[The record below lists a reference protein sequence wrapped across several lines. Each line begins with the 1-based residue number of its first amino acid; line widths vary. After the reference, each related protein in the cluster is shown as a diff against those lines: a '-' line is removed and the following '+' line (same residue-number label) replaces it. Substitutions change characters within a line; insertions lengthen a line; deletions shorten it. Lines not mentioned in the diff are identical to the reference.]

1 VENYDLHTHSTA
13 SDGILTPEELVDEAY
28 HASITTLALTDHD
41 TIAGLLRA
49 KIVATKLGIR
59 FIPGIELSATW
70 NGKNFHIVGLNLNIE
85 SPSLQKIITLLGSI
99 REKRAIEISHN
110 LNKHG
115 INHAHEGT
123 LAIAGGGMITRSH
136 FAQFL
141 INEGY
146 ARNTRDVFKRFLVH
160 NRPGSVKVTWPDLTH
175 TLKCIK
181 DAGGI
186 GILAHPLSY
195 KLTGNWMRKLL
206 TEFREA
212 GGRGIEVVS
221 GNSTPVNIQLIS
233 NYAKKFGL
241 AGSIGSDFHGYN
253 HDQDKMGILNSLP
266 SGIMPVWE
274 IW

>member
-1 VENYDLHTHSTA
+1 MEKYDLHTHSTA
-13 SDGILTPEELVDEAY
+13 SDGTLTPEELVNEA
-28 HASITTLALTDHD
+28 HRAGITTLALTDHD
-41 TIAGLLRA
+41 TTSGLHQA
-49 KIVATKLGIR
+49 KLVATKLGIR
-59 FIPGIELSATW
+59 FIPGIELSTTW
-70 NGKNFHIVGLNLNIE
+70 NGKNFHIVGLNFNME
-85 SPSLQKIITLLGSI
+85 CPSLQKIITIIGTI

-123 LAIAGGGMITRSH
+123 LAIAGGGMITRNH
-136 FAQFL
+136 FARFL

-160 NRPGSVKVTWPDLTH
+160 NRPGNVKVTWPDLAF

-186 GILAHPLSY
+186 SIIAHPLSY

-206 TEFREA
+206 TEFRDV
-212 GGRGIEVVS
+212 GGEGIEVVC
-221 GNSTPVNIQLIS
+221 GNSTPTKIQLIS

-241 AGSIGSDFHGYN
+241 VASIGSDFHGNN
-253 HDQDKMGILNSLP
+253 HDREKLGILKSLP

-274 IW
+274 FW